1 MPSEQETPRIGILC
15 WEAGSAP
22 RGLDQ
27 LESLIGNSTNPAS
40 YAFPVRFCRVKGA
53 NIHTILENPDRG
65 VLASMIE
72 EAKRMSRDGI
82 RAITTSCGFNAVF
95 QNELADALDVP
106 VFTSSLL
113 QVPLAQKIVGAG
125 GEVCVITAKKAALKA
140 EHLAAAGIRRTDNLH
155 IRGLEDRPQW
165 SRIFTN
171 PDEDLD
177 VEAVRGEV
185 VEAARDE
192 LRRHPKIRA
201 YVLECTDLPPF
212 AAEIRART
220 GLPVFDFITLVNY
233 IYSTI

>member
-1 MPSEQETPRIGILC
+1 MSTEIVSPKVGILC

-27 LESLIGNSTNPAS
+27 LESLVGNSTNPDS

-65 VLASMIE
+65 VLATMID
-72 EAKRMSRDGI
+72 EARQMSSEGI
-82 RAITTSCGFNAVF
+82 RAITTSCGFNAIF
-95 QNELADALDVP
+95 QKELADALDVP

-113 QVPLAQKIVGAG
+113 QVPLAQRVVGSG
-125 GEVCVITAKKAALKA
+125 GDVCVITAKKAALKT
-140 EHLAAAGIRRTDNLH
+140 EHLTAAGIHRTDNLR
-155 IRGLEDRPQW
+155 IRGLEDCGQW

-177 VEAVRGEV
+177 VGTVRKEV
-185 VEAARDE
+185 VDAARDE

-212 AAEIRART
+212 AAEIRRRT

-233 IYSTI
+233 IHSTI